1 MLGLT
6 PFRDATSVHVD
17 ADPDQVTELLVH
29 PEVIR
34 ALDHRIPADSALE
47 VIEEDERVEVRDLDG
62 HVCLAFR
69 VQAEGSG
76 TRLSAMETVRP
87 SNPVEAGKHMFF
99 PGRHH
104 QELQD
109 EMGRLK
115 GLLEGLRRHGG
126 MDEILRP

>member
-6 PFRDATSVHVD
+6 PFRDAASIHVD

-29 PEVIR
+29 PNVIR
-34 ALDHRIPADSALE
+34 ALDHRIPADGALDIISE
-47 VIEEDERVEVRDLDG
+47 TDRVEIRDLDG
-62 HVCLAFR
+62 HIHLAFR
-69 VQAEGSG
+69 IQEEGTG

-87 SNPVEAGKHMFF
+87 NTAVEVGKHMFF

-104 QELQD
+104 QELQE

-115 GLLEGLRRHGG
+115 GLLEGLNDTGG
-126 MDEILRP
+126 VNELLRP

>member
-6 PFRDATSVHVD
+6 PFRDAASIHVD

-29 PEVIR
+29 PNVLR
-34 ALDHRIPADSALE
+34 ALDHRIPTDGPLDITSEAD
-47 VIEEDERVEVRDLDG
+47 RVEVRDLDG
-62 HVCLAFR
+62 HVHFAFR
-69 VQAEGSG
+69 IHEEGTG

-87 SNPVEAGKHMFF
+87 NNPVEVGKHMFF

-104 QELQD
+104 QELQE

-115 GLLEGLRRHGG
+115 GLLEDLKDPSGV
-126 MDEILRP
+126 DELLRP